1 MKQEFRFL
9 ECDLSYQAVET
20 QTDLL
25 KRLAKLVRENDIELV
40 LVRLDR
46 SLQPE
51 LITAWT
57 ADGILTPII
66 VYPGEPT
73 GLEDRPIG
81 PVHVLYPG
89 ETLLLED
96 QDLLIH
102 GGLLLDHVI
111 PPVSDRQL
119 AMLHNNYR
127 NFLIAPPT
135 ETEPCATFGFDHCFS
150 AGSASSSALIGSV
163 MAEGINLQPLNLIAG
178 SIRV

>member
-9 ECDLSYQAVET
+9 EWDLSDQAVET

-73 GLEDRPIG
+73 
-81 PVHVLYPG
+81 
-89 ETLLLED
+89 LLLED

-111 PPVSDRQL
+111 PPVSVRQL

-150 AGSASSSALIGSV
+150 AVSASSSALIGSV
-163 MAEGINLQPLNLIAG
+163 RAEGINLQPLNLIAG